1 MRFFLRYLRSRRYA
15 VLIFLACGGIL
26 CASFALY
33 RLPLRA
39 VLYPLGLCALLG
51 GIVLAADAVHTYR
64 VERTIRRTRPVP
76 EVLPCAALPEEAY
89 RDAAVE
95 AQKALN
101 EAEARYHA
109 ELRDM
114 LDYYTAWAHQVKTPI
129 AAMKLSLDGEDSERS
144 RRLGSELLRIEQYVE
159 MALTFLRLEPEAS
172 DYVFREC
179 ALDEIVRSAAR
190 RFAGEFIQRRLRFVW
205 EPTGKTVITDEK
217 WLFFV
222 HCQLLSNALK
232 YTREGAVTVSMTDS
246 ATLCVADTGIG
257 IAPEDLP
264 RIFDKGYTGCNG
276 RTDRSASGIGLYLC
290 RRVCRNLK
298 IDLRA
303 ESAVGEGTRIFLRFG
318 RPAEEKA

>member
-1 MRFFLRYLRSRRYA
+1 MRFFVRYLRSRWYA
-15 VLIFLACGGIL
+15 VLLFCACGAIL

-39 VLYPLGLCALLG
+39 VLYPLALCALLG
-51 GIVLAADAVHTYR
+51 VIVLAIDAVRTYR
-64 VERTIRRTRPVP
+64 LERTIRRTRPVP
-76 EVLPCAALPEEAY
+76 GSLRCATLREEAY
-89 RDAAVE
+89 RDAATE
-95 AQKALN
+95 AQRATT
-101 EAEARYHA
+101 EAEARSHA

-114 LDYYTAWAHQVKTPI
+114 LDYYTAWAHQIKTPI
-129 AAMKLSLDGEDSERS
+129 AAMKLTLQEEDSGSS
-144 RRLGSELLRIEQYVE
+144 RRLSTELLRIEQYVE
-159 MALTFLRLEPEAS
+159 MALTFLRLEPDAS

-205 EPTGKTVITDEK
+205 EPTGRTVITDEK

-222 HCQLLSNALK
+222 LCQLLSNALK
-232 YTREGAVTVSMTDS
+232 YTREGSVTVSMTDP

-303 ESAVGEGTRIFLRFG
+303 ESAVGAGTRIYLRFG
-318 RPAEEKA
+318 RPTEEKA